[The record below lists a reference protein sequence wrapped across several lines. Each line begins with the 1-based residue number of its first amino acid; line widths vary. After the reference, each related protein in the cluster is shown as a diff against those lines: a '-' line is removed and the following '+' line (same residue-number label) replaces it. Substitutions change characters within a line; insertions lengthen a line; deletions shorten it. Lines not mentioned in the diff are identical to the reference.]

1 MSSADES
8 PALRRSRLAYPLA
21 AAGACALLYAIFAA
35 MVAWLRTDLLEQI
48 HLRIVER
55 DAAVLYP
62 MALQQLAEAPVASN
76 AELPG
81 PLSAL
86 LQSAHQK
93 GMLAVDVFDRN
104 GEAIDSIPST
114 QLLVELP
121 PEDYIKLQKGAPIS
135 RYHPLFPLDQYF
147 AGAAPS
153 RAPVLEVLLPL
164 PGGKP
169 GEFRG
174 FVRYYID
181 ARPLSA
187 ELRSIDGRV
196 NRLTAMTLGVG
207 GFLIAVVVVA
217 ATLAVRKAQR
227 AVALQNERLVRA
239 NFELTL
245 AAKASA
251 VGQITSHL
259 IHGLQGSVEGLKAAV
274 GPSRGTQAHPDWESA
289 AAYTDRLQTMIRE
302 VIALLGDI
310 GASASYELSGD
321 DLKDMLRQRAASLAD
336 GRGVSLVVDGGFD
349 APIDSHLG
357 SILCLIAS
365 NLIQNALQASE
376 AGQGVTV
383 DLSRSVIGVVL
394 TVRDEGPG
402 IPEDVQKHLF
412 KPGRSGRAGGSGLG
426 LAISKLLARNIGA
439 EIVLLTT
446 GPEGTVFRVTLPEAD

>member
-1 MSSADES
+1 M
-8 PALRRSRLAYPLA
+8 
-21 AAGACALLYAIFAA
+21 
-35 MVAWLRTDLLEQI
+35 
-48 HLRIVER
+48 
-55 DAAVLYP
+55 
-62 MALQQLAEAPVASN
+62 
-76 AELPG
+76 
-81 PLSAL
+81 
-86 LQSAHQK
+86 
-93 GMLAVDVFDRN
+93 
-104 GEAIDSIPST
+104 
-114 QLLVELP
+114 
-121 PEDYIKLQKGAPIS
+121 
-135 RYHPLFPLDQYF
+135 
-147 AGAAPS
+147 
-153 RAPVLEVLLPL
+153 
-164 PGGKP
+164 
-169 GEFRG
+169 
-174 FVRYYID
+174 RYYID

-187 ELRSIDGRV
+187 EFLSIDGRI

-207 GFLIAVVVVA
+207 GFLIAVLVMV

-245 AAKASA
+245 AAKTSA

-274 GPSRGTQAHPDWESA
+274 APNRGTQALPVWESA

-310 GASASYELSGD
+310 NASTSYELNGD
-321 DLKDMLRQRAASLAD
+321 DLKVMLRQRAASMAHD
-336 GRGVSLVVDGGFD
+336 RGVSLLVDGGFD

-365 NLIQNALQASE
+365 NLIQNALQASKS
-376 AGQGVTV
+376 GQRVTV

-394 TVRDEGPG
+394 TVGDEGPG
-402 IPEDVQKHLF
+402 IPEEVQKHIF

-446 GPEGTVFRVTLPEAD
+446 GPTGTVFRVTLPEAD